1 MFLKGSKSSRDAK
14 GWGLTAGLAMA
25 GAEENVLIP
34 NGSSFNPEL
43 VLKLSLN
50 GLLLFSG
57 TGETLLN
64 SRGGKAGG
72 GTRAVG
78 AATKMRLDDIF
89 KFSRRYGIYYT
100 FPFF

>member
-43 VLKLSLN
+43 VLKLSL
-50 GLLLFSG
+50 
-57 TGETLLN
+57 
-64 SRGGKAGG
+64 
-72 GTRAVG
+72 
-78 AATKMRLDDIF
+78 
-89 KFSRRYGIYYT
+89 KFGRKKNLKIY
-100 FPFF
+100 FPTHMYHVCLSV

>member
-43 VLKLSLN
+43 VLEFRKVGWLKNSGNTKLGFCFDTLPPFA
-50 GLLLFSG
+50 LLKSSPLS
-57 TGETLLN
+57 
-64 SRGGKAGG
+64 
-72 GTRAVG
+72 
-78 AATKMRLDDIF
+78 
-89 KFSRRYGIYYT
+89 
-100 FPFF
+100 